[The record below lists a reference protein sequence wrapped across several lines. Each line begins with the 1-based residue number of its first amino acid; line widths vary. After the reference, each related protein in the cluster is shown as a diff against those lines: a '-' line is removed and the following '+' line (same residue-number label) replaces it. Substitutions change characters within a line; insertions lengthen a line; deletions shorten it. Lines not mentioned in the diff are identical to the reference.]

1 MGGGGGAIEEPRK
14 PAGAGVRVCVCVC
27 VCVTEIE
34 LEQGQD
40 RRKAKWADRILRGQG
55 GQGVS
60 LTLRVPG
67 QAPPP

>member
-1 MGGGGGAIEEPRK
+1 MGGWSHRRAQEAGWGGGS
-14 PAGAGVRVCVCVC
+14 CVC